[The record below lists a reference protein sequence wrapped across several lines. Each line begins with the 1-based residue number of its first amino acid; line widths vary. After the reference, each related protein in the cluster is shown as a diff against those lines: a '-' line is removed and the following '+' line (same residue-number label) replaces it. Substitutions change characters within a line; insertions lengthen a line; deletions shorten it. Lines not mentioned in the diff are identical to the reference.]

1 MNIEVNIDDLDND
14 AYFRGIEAGRQ
25 MERERNKDILQE
37 VEVLSEII
45 IKHEDRIDEL
55 EDNLNFYASSINNL
69 EMIVKRWTET
79 QSFPPRIINPNQADV
94 QVDMRKVFPWTGIYF

>member
-14 AYFRGIEAGRQ
+14 AYFRGIEAGKQ

-37 VEVLSEII
+37 LEVLSEII

-55 EDNLNFYASSINNL
+55 E
-69 EMIVKRWTET
+69 MIVKRWTEH
-79 QSFPPRIINPNQADV
+79 QSFPPKIVITPATNGP
-94 QVDMRKVFPWTGIYF
+94 DMRKVFPWTGIYN